1 LQRRFASSWNQIIP
15 EVESRLIEP
24 IGSHNLGTEFRDAR
38 IRISPELTT
47 LLKQW
52 SDQLLGFYYGRF
64 DIKFKSWE
72 ALQKGEDFKIIEVNG
87 VNS

>member
-1 LQRRFASSWNQIIP
+1 MEPHYTRG
-15 EVESRLIEP
+15 ECGLIEP
-24 IGSHNLGTEFRDAR
+24 IGSHNLGAEFWDAR

-52 SDQLLGFYYGRF
+52 SDQLPGFYYGRF

-72 ALQKGEDFKIIEVNG
+72 ALQKGEDFKIIEINDVN
-87 VNS
+87 